1 MTAIIKQITIV
12 CNGAHMIIRAL
23 CFWLVVVGIVTLS
36 TILGVLLTFI
46 WLKQVQTAG
55 VDIFSVLK

>member
-1 MTAIIKQITIV
+1 
-12 CNGAHMIIRAL
+12 MIIRAL
-23 CFWLVVVGIVTLS
+23 CFWLLTAGIVTLS

-55 VDIFSVLK
+55 IDIFSVLK